1 MTYRIYTIPNCIYCD
16 RAKSLLNR
24 LGIQYEQIHCA
35 DASDLP
41 TGLTTFPQI
50 YYGTKHL
57 GGCMELYDLHRKGFF
72 SHLIY

>member
-1 MTYRIYTIPNCIYCD
+1 MPHYRIYTIARCVFCA

-24 LGIQYEQIHCA
+24 LGVPYEEIYCE

-50 YYGTKHL
+50 YFGTTHL
-57 GGCMELYDLHRKGFF
+57 GGCMELYELHRKGE
-72 SHLIY
+72 LP